1 MIYNVID
8 LFAGAGGLS
17 LGFMQTGQVNIIAA
31 AENNPNARKTYKRNF
46 KLARLYSDV
55 RTIDYSELQ
64 NTVGPVDI
72 VIGGPPCQGFSNA
85 NRQQSTII
93 SMNNRLVKEFVR
105 AICELKPKAFVM
117 ENVAMLRSQ
126 VHRFFLEEQDL
137 NNKKIMSLSMSE
149 DEIEILPKTLNFSN
163 SISFLETAQKEFG
176 FAWAESF
183 YKIIN
188 TLYRYRINP
197 IKFNTTLEK
206 YQKKLIAQLNE
217 IICFATESQELN
229 VLQHNDKRMAEA
241 ILQYI
246 EKKDNFDSVILAITD
261 SIIMQR
267 AIMKIKELTDN
278 GIHIFEYKEKN
289 GSLVAVVKSY
299 PVLDYIRAILEN
311 DPYNYILSENTLN
324 AIHYGAPQRRERF
337 IIVGLKKELNATYIA
352 PEIKFTEGNY
362 RTVHDAIADIQN
374 IVPTTKVTGDYI
386 ELEAHPNATGLE
398 KELRGR
404 ALYNHIVTATRE
416 TAMARFKALKAGE
429 NFHDLDPILKTTY
442 SKADR
447 TQNTIYMRLK
457 YNEPSGTV
465 VNVRKSMWIHPELDR
480 AISIREAARLQTF
493 PDSFIFEGTKDSQ
506 YQQVGNAVPPYL
518 AKAIADSVIRILN
531 NVIE

>member
-17 LGFMQTGQVNIIAA
+17 LGFKQTGQVNIIAA

-85 NRQQSTII
+85 NRQHSTVI
-93 SMNNRLVKEFVR
+93 SMNNRLVKEYVR

-137 NNKKIMSLSMSE
+137 DNERIMALSLSE
-149 DEIEILPKTLNFSN
+149 DKIEILPKSVNFEN
-163 SISFLETAQKEFG
+163 SISFLETAQEEFG
-176 FAWAESF
+176 FAWAEGF

-188 TLYRYRINP
+188 ILYRYRINP
-197 IKFNTTLEK
+197 VKFDATLEK
-206 YQKKLIAQLNE
+206 YQKKLMAQLNE
-217 IICFATESQELN
+217 IVRLTNEVQELN
-229 VLQHNDKRMAEA
+229 VLQQNDERMAKE
-241 ILQYI
+241 ILQYM
-246 EKKDNFDSVILAITD
+246 EKKDNFDAVILAISD

-278 GIHIFEYKEKN
+278 DIHIFEYKEEN

-311 DPYNYILSENTLN
+311 EPYDYTLSENTLN

-337 IIVGLKKELNATYIA
+337 IIVGLKKDLN
-352 PEIKFTEGNY
+352 
-362 RTVHDAIADIQN
+362 
-374 IVPTTKVTGDYI
+374 TKY
-386 ELEAHPNATGLE
+386 
-398 KELRGR
+398 
-404 ALYNHIVTATRE
+404 TARIRQT
-416 TAMARFKALKAGE
+416 KAAKWFHFNSILKAIIE
-429 NFHDLDPILKTTY
+429 NTVNTESVITSCITLSCIMSNGPPLSRNPKRLAGTCRQY
-442 SKADR
+442 SK
-447 TQNTIYMRLK
+447 
-457 YNEPSGTV
+457 
-465 VNVRKSMWIHPELDR
+465 
-480 AISIREAARLQTF
+480 
-493 PDSFIFEGTKDSQ
+493 
-506 YQQVGNAVPPYL
+506 
-518 AKAIADSVIRILN
+518 KAIAQLKAMTPISGKEANQLNSSRIFRCPYQANVMKMFEKTN
-531 NVIE
+531 NPIE

>member
-17 LGFMQTGQVNIIAA
+17 LGFKQTGQVNIIAA

-85 NRQQSTII
+85 NRQHSTVI
-93 SMNNRLVKEFVR
+93 SMNNRLVKEYVR

-137 NNKKIMSLSMSE
+137 DNERIMALSLSE
-149 DEIEILPKTLNFSN
+149 DKIEILPKSVNFEN
-163 SISFLETAQKEFG
+163 SISFLETAQEEFG
-176 FAWAESF
+176 FAWAEGF

-188 TLYRYRINP
+188 ILYRYRINP
-197 IKFNTTLEK
+197 VKFDATLEK
-206 YQKKLIAQLNE
+206 YQKKLVAQLNE
-217 IICFATESQELN
+217 IVRLTNEVQELN
-229 VLQHNDKRMAEA
+229 VLQQNDERMAKA

-246 EKKDNFDSVILAITD
+246 EKKDNFDTVILAISD

-278 GIHIFEYKEKN
+278 DIHIFEYKEEN

-311 DPYNYILSENTLN
+311 EPYNYTLSENCCCDQKSN
-324 AIHYGAPQRRERF
+324 
-337 IIVGLKKELNATYIA
+337 
-352 PEIKFTEGNY
+352 
-362 RTVHDAIADIQN
+362 
-374 IVPTTKVTGDYI
+374 
-386 ELEAHPNATGLE
+386 
-398 KELRGR
+398 
-404 ALYNHIVTATRE
+404 
-416 TAMARFKALKAGE
+416 ARFSAS
-429 NFHDLDPILKTTY
+429 
-442 SKADR
+442 SKP
-447 TQNTIYMRLK
+447 L
-457 YNEPSGTV
+457 
-465 VNVRKSMWIHPELDR
+465 
-480 AISIREAARLQTF
+480 
-493 PDSFIFEGTKDSQ
+493 
-506 YQQVGNAVPPYL
+506 
-518 AKAIADSVIRILN
+518 
-531 NVIE
+531 

>member
-1 MIYNVID
+1 MIYNIID

-17 LGFMQTGQVNIIAA
+17 LGFKQTGQVNIVAA

-64 NTVGPVDI
+64 NTAGPIDI

-85 NRQQSTII
+85 NRQHSTVI
-93 SMNNRLVKEFVR
+93 SMNNRLVKEYVR
-105 AICELKPKAFVM
+105 AICELRPKAFVM

-126 VHRFFLEEQDL
+126 VHRFFLEEQDFD
-137 NNKKIMSLSMSE
+137 NKRIMGLPLAE
-149 DEIEILPKTLNFSN
+149 DKIEILPKSVNFEN
-163 SISFLETAQKEFG
+163 SISFLKMTQEKFG
-176 FAWAESF
+176 FAWAEDF

-188 TLYRYRINP
+188 ILYRYRINQV
-197 IKFNTTLEK
+197 KFDATLEK
-206 YQKKLIAQLNE
+206 YQKKLVIQLKE
-217 IICFATESQELN
+217 IMCLTAEIQDAN
-229 VLQHNDKRMAEA
+229 VLQQNDKKMAKE
-241 ILQYI
+241 ILHYI
-246 EKKDNFDSVILAITD
+246 EKKDNFDAAIQTIGD

-267 AIMKIKELTDN
+267 AIKRIKELTDN
-278 GIHIFEYKEKN
+278 NIHIFEYKEEN

-299 PVLDYIRAILEN
+299 PVLDYIRTILEN
-311 DPYNYILSENTLN
+311 EPYNYELSESTLN

-337 IIVGLKKELNATYIA
+337 IIVGFKKELNVKYTA
-352 PEIKFTEGNY
+352 PEIKFTEGSF
-362 RTVHDAIADIQN
+362 RTVHDAIADIQD
-374 IVPTTKVTGDYI
+374 VPTTTEVTEDFI
-386 ELEAHPNATGLE
+386 ELESHPNASGLE
-398 KELRGR
+398 RDLRGR
-404 ALYNHIVTATRE
+404 VLYNHIVTATRE
-416 TAMARFKALKAGE
+416 TAMARFKALKEGE
-429 NFHDLDPILKTTY
+429 NFHDLDPALKTTY

-518 AKAIADSVIRILN
+518 AKAIADSVIDVLN
-531 NVIE
+531 NAI